1 MDTNL
6 KEIPKQDSCN
16 SLDSFYKFSNS
27 SNDLPK
33 LTISESSNSTRYDS
47 YRKKIPKRVSF
58 NKNVT
63 VVNIQS
69 HKKYLRKQ
77 NHQTFS
83 SGFEEDFN
91 DENNKNCV
99 NCTIF

>member
-1 MDTNL
+1 MDIKL
-6 KEIPKQDSCN
+6 KEFQRQDSI
-16 SLDSFYKFSNS
+16 NS
-27 SNDLPK
+27 SDSISKYSYNDLPK

-47 YRKKIPKRVSF
+47 YSRKIHKKVSF
-58 NKNVT
+58 NRNVT

-69 HKKYLRKQ
+69 YKKYLRKQ
-77 NHQTFS
+77 NHETFS